1 MDISRYLVIIYA
13 KKNFVVSDTIFRSNC
28 GTDSFSHE
36 NDYNKL

>member
-13 KKNFVVSDTIFRSNC
+13 KKNFVVNDTIFGSNC
-28 GTDSFSHE
+28 ETDSFSHK